1 VADAEAIDNAIM
13 IRGDEAF
20 IFYAFIWMAGTY
32 TPYTALDD
40 YLSFT
45 TESGITDWG
54 GATDLGTTM
63 DEAGYAWHLV
73 AFDYEGYKEGPVRGV
88 ITVGV
93 SDLGG
98 STAMTLW
105 RRETSAGH
113 WAQFVMVVLA
123 RACASRQLVTSSA
136 HQGRR
141 ASRPR
146 RR

>member
-88 ITVGV
+88 ALRDHRGRVGPRWLDGDDALEAR
-93 SDLGG
+93 DLGRPLG
-98 STAMTLW
+98 PV
-105 RRETSAGH
+105 RHGRPG
-113 WAQFVMVVLA
+113 
-123 RACASRQLVTSSA
+123 ASLCEQTTRDLICSP
-136 HQGRR
+136 G
-141 ASRPR
+141 P
-146 RR
+146 